1 MFGLVTRR
9 ARTFS
14 PTRLGWVPL
23 WGSVPPFGSPERKKR
38 FDGTLSEPEGHERSA
53 HEPQVGPRWGKC
65 SFVSGRGRSR
75 TYDPLYVEQV
85 L

>member
-14 PTRLGWVPL
+14 PTRLGWVPSE
-23 WGSVPPFGSPERKKR
+23 SVPPFGSQGRKR
-38 FDGTLSEPEGHERSA
+38 FEGTLSEPEGHERSA
-53 HEPQVGPRWGKC
+53 HAPQVGPLWGKC